1 VLGIALALVS
11 ATLYGAADFSG
22 GLAVRRNRSTF
33 GVVFMTQIVG
43 LATILI
49 VALVVGASH
58 VTVSDLA
65 WGAAAGLCGGVG
77 LALFYRAL
85 ALGTMSVVSPVTG
98 VVSAAVPVGV
108 GVLLGE
114 RPSLAA
120 AIGIALAIIAV
131 AMFGGSSSG
140 AGTAA
145 GARALAPAIAAGAG
159 FGGFFVLLSEAHHG
173 AGVWPIVSART
184 AASLL
189 YVVAARVRGSSLRVH
204 RSAFAITVA
213 AGIGDVMA
221 NAFFLAASRHGDL
234 AIVGVIGALY
244 PASTLVL
251 ARVVLDER
259 LVFHQRVALG
269 VATGAVV
276 LIALA

>member
-1 VLGIALALVS
+1 V
-11 ATLYGAADFSG
+11 
-22 GLAVRRNRSTF
+22 
-33 GVVFMTQIVG
+33 
-43 LATILI
+43 
-49 VALVVGASH
+49 
-58 VTVSDLA
+58 
-65 WGAAAGLCGGVG
+65 CGGIG

-98 VVSAAVPVGV
+98 VVSAAVPVSV
-108 GVLLGE
+108 GILLGE

-120 AIGIALAIIAV
+120 ALGIALAIVAV
-131 AMFGGSSSG
+131 SMFGGGSG
-140 AGTAA
+140 DTGSPLR
-145 GARALAPAIAAGAG
+145 GLAPAIAAGAG

-173 AGVWPIVSART
+173 AGLWPIVSARS
-184 AASLL
+184 AACLL
-189 YVVAARVRGSSLRVH
+189 YIVAAGVRGGSLRVH
-204 RSAFAITVA
+204 RAALAITIA

-251 ARVVLDER
+251 ARVVLNER
-259 LVFHQRVALG
+259 LVFHQRLALA

-276 LIALA
+276 LIAVA

>member
-1 VLGIALALVS
+1 MFGIALALVS
-11 ATLYGAADFSG
+11 AALYGAADFSG
-22 GLAVRRNRSTF
+22 GMAVRRNGSTF
-33 GVVFMTQIVG
+33 GVVFLTQVVG
-43 LATILI
+43 LVSIAI
-49 VALVVGASH
+49 VAAIAGASEL
-58 VTVSDLA
+58 TASDLA

-98 VVSAAVPVGV
+98 VVSAAVPVTV
-108 GVLLGE
+108 GILLGE

-120 AIGIALAIIAV
+120 ALGIVLAIVAV
-131 AMFGGSSSG
+131 SMFGGGGGGVRS
-140 AGTAA
+140 ARR
-145 GARALAPAIAAGAG
+145 ARALAPAIAAGAG

-173 AGVWPIVSART
+173 AGLWPIVAART

-189 YVVAARVRGSSLRVH
+189 YVVAAGVRGGSLRV
-204 RSAFAITVA
+204 RRPALAFTVA
-213 AGIGDVMA
+213 AGVGDVMA
-221 NAFFLAASRHGDL
+221 NAFFLGATRHGDL

-259 LVFHQRVALG
+259 LVLHQRLALG
-269 VATGAVV
+269 VAVGAV
-276 LIALA
+276 